1 MDADMMPRIGLRAFA
16 MAAGVL
22 AAGVL
27 NVAHAQCTL
36 PHTLTNGQPPDA
48 TKVMANFN
56 ALVSCI
62 NAGGSANAV
71 QYKSGSGALA
81 GVGPLTNGQ
90 LVIGST
96 GNPPQAQALTAGA
109 GITVSNG
116 PGSIAVEAMP
126 GLATAGLYRQVIS
139 ALPTAES
146 TGLTTWLNQS
156 GATYADGPAG
166 VSLSAPAGADALR
179 ARYGPTPVSPYTL
192 TALFAAT
199 RNSTAFSEAGIGW
212 YDGTAKLH
220 IFSYVIGATGFSSGF
235 QIAKW
240 SAFNF
245 RVGNDAATAASH
257 YPQPFWIQLK
267 DDGTNISFAYSY
279 DGSKFLPLFTSAKSS
294 AYLGPDGYRNF
305 ILFSNPRGGQTIS
318 TIMSWTVN

>member
-1 MDADMMPRIGLRAFA
+1 MMARIGFRVV
-16 MAAGVL
+16 AAAAVGVL
-22 AAGVL
+22 ALGGL

-62 NAGGSANAV
+62 NAGGSSNAV

-90 LVIGST
+90 LVVGST

-109 GITVSNG
+109 GITISNG
-116 PGSIAVEAMP
+116 PGSIAVEATP
-126 GLATAGLYRQVIS
+126 GLATAGLYRQVMS
-139 ALPTAES
+139 ALPTAQS

-156 GATYADGPAG
+156 GASYADGPAG
-166 VSLSAPAGADALR
+166 VSLSAPAGGADALR
-179 ARYGPTPVSPYTL
+179 VRYGPTPVPPYTL
-192 TALFAAT
+192 TALLAAT

-220 IFSYVIGATGFSSGF
+220 IFSYVIGATGFSSNL

-245 RVGNDAATAASH
+245 RVLGNDAATSASY
-257 YPQPFWIQLK
+257 YPQPLWIQLK

-279 DGSKFLPLFTSAKSS
+279 DGAKFLPLFTSAKSS